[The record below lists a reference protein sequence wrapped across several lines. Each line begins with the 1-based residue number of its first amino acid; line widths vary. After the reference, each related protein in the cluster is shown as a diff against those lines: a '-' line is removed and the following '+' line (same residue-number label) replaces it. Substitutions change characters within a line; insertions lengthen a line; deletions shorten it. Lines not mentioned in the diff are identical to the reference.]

1 MRVEYGFLGPKNK
14 LYKALTNFLSSEAL
28 DGHDS
33 LVHKHEKAAV
43 MKKLL
48 LLPLALIASGATLA
62 QEVGRVISATPVVQ
76 QTNVPRQV
84 CTTEQVAQQQPKSG
98 AGAMLGAIA
107 GGAMGYAIGGGAG
120 KAAATVLG
128 LIGGAAV
135 GDNIE
140 GGQSAQAQN
149 AQRCTTQNFVENRP
163 VAYNV
168 VYEFGGKQYSVQM
181 PNDPGPTLQLQ
192 VSPVGA
198 TSQVAPQATTVTYE
212 QPVYQQPTYSQPAY
226 QQRTYAQPAYQQPT
240 YVVAE
245 PQVYYSSPGYYSQP
259 NYVPVAALMGLGLWL
274 GSQGHGHRPR
284 HWR

>member
-1 MRVEYGFLGPKNK
+1 
-14 LYKALTNFLSSEAL
+14 
-28 DGHDS
+28 
-33 LVHKHEKAAV
+33 

-48 LLPLALIASGATLA
+48 LLPLTLIASGASLA
-62 QEVGRVISATPVVQ
+62 QEVGRVISATPIIQ
-76 QTNVPRQV
+76 QVGVPRQV

-128 LIGGAAV
+128 IIGGAAV

-140 GGQSAQAQN
+140 GGQAAQVQN
-149 AQRCTTQNFVENRP
+149 SQRCTTQNFVENRP
-163 VAYNV
+163 VAYTV

-192 VSPVGA
+192 VTPVGT
-198 TSQVAPQATTVTYE
+198 TSQVA
-212 QPVYQQPTYSQPAY
+212 QQQSNV
-226 QQRTYAQPAYQQPT
+226 TYAQPAYQQPT
-240 YVVAE
+240 YVASE
-245 PQVYYSSPGYYSQP
+245 RQVYYVYPGYYSQP
-259 NYVPVAALMGLGLWL
+259 NYVPVAALMGMGLWF
-274 GSQGHGHRPR
+274 GSQGHGYR

>member
-1 MRVEYGFLGPKNK
+1 
-14 LYKALTNFLSSEAL
+14 
-28 DGHDS
+28 
-33 LVHKHEKAAV
+33 

-48 LLPLALIASGATLA
+48 LLPVALIASGATLA
-62 QEVGRVISATPVVQ
+62 QEVGRVISSTPIVQ

-135 GDNIE
+135 GDNVE
-140 GGQSAQAQN
+140 GGQAAQVQN

-198 TSQVAPQATTVTYE
+198 ASQVARQATTV
-212 QPVYQQPTYSQPAY
+212 
-226 QQRTYAQPAYQQPT
+226 TYAQPAYQQPT
-240 YVVAE
+240 YSQPVYPQQTYAQPVYQQPVYVTAE
-245 PQVYYSSPGYYSQP
+245 PQVYYASPGYYSQP
-259 NYVPVAALMGLGLWL
+259 NYLPVVAAVGFGLLL
-274 GSQGHGHRPR
+274 GSQHYGYGHGRWH
-284 HWR
+284 

>member
-1 MRVEYGFLGPKNK
+1 
-14 LYKALTNFLSSEAL
+14 
-28 DGHDS
+28 
-33 LVHKHEKAAV
+33 

-62 QEVGRVISATPVVQ
+62 QEVGRVISATPIIQ

-84 CTTEQVAQQQPKSG
+84 CATEQVAQQQTKSG

-135 GDNIE
+135 GDNVE
-140 GGQSAQAQN
+140 GGQAAQVQN

-181 PNDPGPTLQLQ
+181 PNDPGQSLQLQ
-192 VSPVGA
+192 VSPVGGA
-198 TSQVAPQATTVTYE
+198 SRVAPQATTVTYAQPTYQQPASSQPVYQQQNYA
-212 QPVYQQPTYSQPAY
+212 QPVYQQPV
-226 QQRTYAQPAYQQPT
+226 
-240 YVVAE
+240 YVAAE
-245 PQVYYSSPGYYSQP
+245 PQVYYVSPGYYSQP
-259 NYVPVAALMGLGLWL
+259 NYLPVVTAVGVGWLL
-274 GSQGHGHRPR
+274 GSQRYRYGHGRWH
-284 HWR
+284 

>member
-1 MRVEYGFLGPKNK
+1 M
-14 LYKALTNFLSSEAL
+14 
-28 DGHDS
+28 GHDS
-33 LVHKHEKAAV
+33 FARNHGKAAI

-48 LLPLALIASGATLA
+48 LLPLTLIASGATLA
-62 QEVGRVISATPVVQ
+62 QEVGRVISATPIIQ

-98 AGAMLGAIA
+98 AGGLIGAIA
-107 GGAMGYAIGGGAG
+107 GGALGYAIGGGAG

-140 GGQSAQAQN
+140 GGQAAQAQN
-149 AQRCTTQNFVENRP
+149 AQRCTSQNFYEDRP

-198 TSQVAPQATTVTYE
+198 ASQVAQQATTVTYAE
-212 QPVYQQPTYSQPAY
+212 PAYQQQAYAQPAY
-226 QQRTYAQPAYQQPT
+226 QQRTYVQPVYQQPT

-245 PQVYYSSPGYYSQP
+245 PQVYYASPGYYSQP
-259 NYVPVAALMGLGLWL
+259 NYLPAAAAVGVGLLL
-274 GSQGHGHRPR
+274 GSQHYRHGHRR
-284 HWR
+284 WR